1 MLVTTANKITICRIF
16 LVPIFIVEVLY
27 YTDNGNEIH
36 RLVALLLFAI
46 ASISDG
52 IDGYLARRYNQ
63 HSELGRILDPLAD
76 KVLLIAGIVLLS
88 LKNDPYLARIPM
100 WLTATILSR
109 DVLLVLG
116 LAVIYYTC
124 GKVTVRPVIIGK
136 VATVLQMICVIWILL
151 KWPNG
156 AIFGIALA
164 AAICTGVS
172 GILYIFDGVRQLSAS
187 PSSSATTQ

>member
-1 MLVTTANKITICRIF
+1 MTTANKITICRIF

-27 YTDNGNEIH
+27 YTDAGNEVH
-36 RLVALLLFAI
+36 RLVALLTFAV

-52 IDGYLARRYNQ
+52 IDGYLARRYHQ

-76 KVLLIAGIVLLS
+76 KLLLIAGVVLLS
-88 LKNDPYLARIPM
+88 LKNEPYLARIPM

-116 LAVIYYTC
+116 LVLIYYTC

-136 VATVLQMICVIWILL
+136 VATVLQMACVLWILL
-151 KWPNG
+151 KWPDS
-156 AIFGIALA
+156 AIFWIALA

-187 PSSSATTQ
+187 PSSSATSH

>member
-1 MLVTTANKITICRIF
+1 MTTANKITICRIF

-27 YTDNGNEIH
+27 YTDTGNEVH
-36 RLVALLLFAI
+36 RLVALLLFAV

-52 IDGYLARRYNQ
+52 VDGYLARRYRQ

-76 KVLLIAGIVLLS
+76 KLLLIAGVVLLS
-88 LKNDPYLARIPM
+88 FKNDPYLARIPM

-116 LAVIYYTC
+116 LVIIYYTC

-136 VATVLQMICVIWILL
+136 VATVLQMVCVLWILL
-151 KWPNG
+151 KWPAN

-172 GILYIFDGVRQLSAS
+172 GVLYIFDGVRQLSAS
-187 PSSSATTQ
+187 PSSSATTH